1 MSLQAPVDGSRCF
14 FQKRTRDVVRREMP
28 WQGEARGAD
37 DGSTGVAYCS
47 CMPSPAER
55 GWVGGYGSELL
66 WSGGRVLEV
75 LIECLVSARHP
86 RPCLFSLLLDCA
98 FLLHPSLTMSSL
110 VAAAGSDNSDELRI
124 EMLGAGQEVGR
135 SCCVLTY
142 KGKTVVCDAG
152 VHPAFQG
159 IAALPFLDELDWS
172 TVDALL
178 ITHFHLDHAA
188 ALTYV
193 MEKTNFKD
201 GKGKVYMTHPTKAVY
216 RFLMSDYVRMSNAGS
231 DDQLFDEEEMLASWR
246 QIEAIDY
253 HQDVAISG
261 GLRFTPYHAGH
272 VLGACMFM
280 IEIAGLRVLYTGDFS
295 REEDRHLV
303 QAEVP
308 PVRPDVLISES
319 TYGVQ
324 SLEPRL
330 EKEERFTES
339 VRTIVQRGGRVL
351 LPVFVLGRAQELLLL
366 LDEYWSQHP
375 ELHSIPIYYA
385 SSLARKCISIYQ
397 TYIHTMNDHI
407 RSRFNRRDNP
417 FVFKHVSNLRSLDKF
432 EDKGPCVMMAS
443 PGFMQSGVSREL
455 LERWAPDRR
464 NGLIV
469 TGYSVEGTMARN
481 ILKDPD
487 DITSLGGQRIPL
499 LMSVD
504 YISFSAHVD
513 YAQNSKFIDEIKA
526 QHIVLVHGE
535 QNAMSRLKAAL
546 QAKFSDR
553 SEDIKIHTPRNC
565 EPLKIKFRGERMA
578 KAIGSIA
585 NKPPKQ
591 DDLLA
596 GLLIS
601 KDFAYTILNPEDLHD
616 FTGLSTSTIV
626 QRQRLQLH
634 VTWSL
639 ILYHLN
645 GMFGRIVEGVD
656 LEGKQTARIMDVLD
670 FKQSKES
677 AFEFLL
683 EWKSGVANDMVAD
696 SCLALLVG
704 IEAMP
709 SSVRIT
715 TSEPHGHSH
724 DGDDEQHNGTNG
736 HVNGGVEKL
745 ARTEQL
751 AAFLEARFGNV
762 EEVLIG
768 GDEDVNEAEKESVK
782 QELVAVTVKQEE
794 GEGDVPMNTSETG
807 QKEKQDSVDEVQET
821 EQSAAHFLR
830 QFKGTPERLALQVFF
845 DKQTAIVET
854 ASLSVTAS
862 DNNLEK
868 QVAGVVDLVNSVDAS
883 LAESF
888 SLQPQL
894 TSELFQGGHVPL
906 LVPGSR
912 EAQEMIAEEGEGEV
926 VMIKA

>member
-1 MSLQAPVDGSRCF
+1 MA
-14 FQKRTRDVVRREMP
+14 
-28 WQGEARGAD
+28 A
-37 DGSTGVAYCS
+37 
-47 CMPSPAER
+47 
-55 GWVGGYGSELL
+55 
-66 WSGGRVLEV
+66 
-75 LIECLVSARHP
+75 
-86 RPCLFSLLLDCA
+86 
-98 FLLHPSLTMSSL
+98 
-110 VAAAGSDNSDELRI
+110 VAAAGIDDSDLRI

-135 SCCVLTY
+135 SCCVITY

-159 IAALPFLDELDWS
+159 IAALPFVDELDWS
-172 TVDALL
+172 IVDALL

-216 RFLMSDYVRMSNAGS
+216 RFLMSDFVRMSNAGS

-246 QIEAIDY
+246 QIEAVDY
-253 HQDVAISG
+253 HQDVAVGG

-303 QAEVP
+303 QAEIP

-330 EKEERFTES
+330 EKEERFTEQ
-339 VRTIVQRGGRVL
+339 VRNIVQRGGRVL

-397 TYIHTMNDHI
+397 TYIHTMNEHI

-443 PGFMQSGVSREL
+443 PGFMQSGVSRDL

-487 DITSLGGQRIPL
+487 DITSLKGERIPL

-585 NKPPKQ
+585 KKTPKQ
-591 DDLLA
+591 NDILS

-601 KDFAYTILNPEDLHD
+601 KDFAYTILNPEDLLD

-626 QRQRLQLH
+626 QRQRIQLH
-634 VTWSL
+634 ITWSL
-639 ILYHLN
+639 ILYHLK
-645 GMFGRIVEGVD
+645 GMFGKVIEGVD
-656 LEGKQTARIMDVLD
+656 LEGKQTVRIMDVLD
-670 FKQSKES
+670 LKQSKES

-709 SSVRIT
+709 ASVRIT
-715 TSEPHGHSH
+715 TGEPHKHNH
-724 DGDDEQHNGTNG
+724 EVDDAHTQNGGNG
-736 HVNGGVEKL
+736 VLKVNGDSVQTKGAEEL

-768 GDEDVNEAEKESVK
+768 GERDNLVERQEQTSLSGEEKVVIKQEDVNDGDDVMMKEVNGDGK
-782 QELVAVTVKQEE
+782 GIVNHQEDVVEEGQQEE
-794 GEGDVPMNTSETG
+794 EEE
-807 QKEKQDSVDEVQET
+807 QKLI
-821 EQSAAHFLR
+821 HFLG
-830 QFKGTPERLALQVFF
+830 QFKGTPERLALQIHL
-845 DKQTAIVET
+845 DKEIGVVDIQT
-854 ASLSVTAS
+854 LKVTAS
-862 DNNLEK
+862 TSNLEK
-868 QVAGVVDLVNSVDAS
+868 QLMGLVELVVSAHTPLGD
-883 LAESF
+883 SF
-888 SLQPQL
+888 RLQPAL
-894 TSELFQGGHVPL
+894 TSELFQGSHVSPL
-906 LVPGSR
+906 IPGSE
-912 EAQEMIAEEGEGEV
+912 EAQRLIQEEQDEAIKVSGKMIEV
-926 VMIKA
+926 

>member
-1 MSLQAPVDGSRCF
+1 
-14 FQKRTRDVVRREMP
+14 
-28 WQGEARGAD
+28 
-37 DGSTGVAYCS
+37 
-47 CMPSPAER
+47 
-55 GWVGGYGSELL
+55 
-66 WSGGRVLEV
+66 
-75 LIECLVSARHP
+75 
-86 RPCLFSLLLDCA
+86 
-98 FLLHPSLTMSSL
+98 
-110 VAAAGSDNSDELRI
+110 
-124 EMLGAGQEVGR
+124 
-135 SCCVLTY
+135 
-142 KGKTVVCDAG
+142 

-216 RFLMSDYVRMSNAGS
+216 RFLMSDFVRMSNAGS

-246 QIEAIDY
+246 QIEAVDF

-280 IEIAGLRVLYTGDFS
+280 IEIAGLRILYTGDFS

-303 QAEVP
+303 QAEIP

-330 EKEERFTES
+330 EKEERFTEQ

-375 ELHSIPIYYA
+375 ELQSIPIYYA

-481 ILKDPD
+481 ILKVPD
-487 DITSLGGQRIPL
+487 DITSLAGQRIPL

-535 QNAMSRLKAAL
+535 QNNMHRLKSAL
-546 QAKFSDR
+546 QGKFSDR

-585 NKPPKQ
+585 KKPPKQ
-591 DDLLA
+591 DDVLS

-601 KDFAYTILNPEDLHD
+601 KDFAYTILNPEDLND

-626 QRQRLQLH
+626 QRQRIQLH

-639 ILYHLN
+639 IQYHLK
-645 GMFGRIVEGVD
+645 GMFGKVVEGVD
-656 LEGKQTARIMDVLD
+656 LEGKLTIRIMDVLD
-670 FKQSKES
+670 LKQSKES
-677 AFEFLL
+677 QFEFLL

-709 SSVRIT
+709 ASVRVT
-715 TSEPHGHSH
+715 TGKGSH
-724 DGDDEQHNGTNG
+724 NHDHHEKEKGDTNG
-736 HVNGGVEKL
+736 HSTANGVHDDAL

-762 EEVLIG
+762 EEVMIG
-768 GDEDVNEAEKESVK
+768 GVNEEEETQQQQQSKTIVEEDNAAASK
-782 QELVAVTVKQEE
+782 VTVKLEDEEGDTEMKENKEAVPTSESAPDGIEEGQEE
-794 GEGDVPMNTSETG
+794 E
-807 QKEKQDSVDEVQET
+807 EKVV
-821 EQSAAHFLR
+821 HFLD
-830 QFKGTPERLALQVFF
+830 QFKGTPERMALQIHI
-845 DKQTAIVET
+845 DDQTAIVET
-854 ASLSVTAS
+854 ASLAIFASSTA
-862 DNNLEK
+862 LEK
-868 QVAGVVDLVNSVDAS
+868 QVASLVDLIISTHTP
-883 LAESF
+883 LADSF
-888 SLQPQL
+888 TLQPAL
-894 TSELFQGGHVPL
+894 TSELFQGSHVTPL
-906 LVPGSR
+906 IPGSV
-912 EAQEMIAEEGEGEV
+912 EAQKMIEEEEKEATSSTMIEV
-926 VMIKA
+926 